1 MALHP
6 AQQKRHF
13 PAELPVDWDPIRRD
27 LEEDGDW
34 YRDLVEHS
42 QDLLCV
48 HDLSGRFL
56 SVNPCS
62 ARLLGYSVQELMRK
76 PMRDL
81 IDPRFRDQFEVYL
94 REIEHT
100 GESRGVLAVLT
111 RSGEKRIWEYH
122 NTLRTEGVPK
132 PVVRGMAHDVTE
144 RVRAE
149 TALRASNQELL
160 KTAQS
165 RERELRELTLFRM
178 LLDQSKDAIKVV
190 DPGTLRFLDM
200 NRESYTELGYTREEL
215 LSMTVPDID
224 PNADEKMLARVRQQ
238 LRESDFAI
246 METVHRRKN
255 GTTFPAEVKLRRV
268 QLDREYYVS
277 ISRDI
282 TKRKQAD
289 DKLREFERVVENLE
303 DMIVVIDKD
312 YRYVLANRAFLNQRR
327 MTKEQV
333 VGHLVSEILDHEKYE
348 AAVKPKL
355 DECFRGKVVNYE
367 LRYRYPKLGERD
379 LSITYLP
386 IEGPAGIDRVASVL
400 RDVTERNQSEKALRE
415 SEARERARVKEL
427 ETVLEAVP
435 IPVLIAHD
443 SSCLHI
449 TGNQA
454 ACDQMRVPIGRNFSK
469 SASQER
475 PRFVLTHDG
484 VEIPADLLPMQ
495 QAASRGEPVGARPL
509 TVRFEDG
516 TERET
521 LMNAVPLLDEENK
534 VRGVVGAS
542 IDVTEQNRVERA
554 LRESELRFRAVYERS
569 PIGIAL
575 VDSSDGRFLQVNPK
589 FCEIAGRQ
597 EEELLR
603 SDVASITHPDDV
615 GHSDEIL
622 HQLAEEKLPKYEFE
636 KRYVRPDGSVRW
648 VRVNVVPMWDKG
660 DERRWQLGL
669 VEDITE
675 RKQSEEAIAALMQD
689 LRQARKKLTEEK
701 LYLEQEINT
710 QLGLG
715 EIVGRSQAL
724 LKVME
729 QVGTVASSNATVLLL
744 GETGTGKELVARAV
758 HRLSQ
763 RANSNFI
770 KVNCAAIP
778 SGLLESELFGN
789 EKGAFTGAISKKIGR
804 LELAD
809 KGTLFLDEIGEIP
822 LELQPK
828 LLRVLQ
834 DQEFERL
841 GGTQTLKVDFR
852 LIAATNRDLASLVR
866 ENKFRSDLFYRL
878 NVFPVQLPPLRERR
892 DDIRPLVEHFVQKF
906 NHRMNKS
913 ITSIPRKTM
922 DSLTSSEW
930 PGNVRE
936 LENFIERSVILTRGS
951 VLVSPLSELA
961 TGRPP
966 ESGIDE
972 TLESAEREHILHA
985 LHESHGR
992 IGGLRGAAMRLGLKR
1007 TTLQSKL
1014 KHLGIDPRPPA

>member
-6 AQQKRHF
+6 QQQKRHF

-165 RERELRELTLFRM
+165 RERELRELTLFRV
-178 LLDQSKDAIKVV
+178 LLDQSKDAIKVL
-190 DPGTLRFLDM
+190 DPATLRFLDM
-200 NRESYTELGYTREEL
+200 NQESYTELGYTREEL

-255 GTTFPAEVKLRRV
+255 GTTFPVEVKLRRV

-282 TKRKQAD
+282 TERKQAD
-289 DKLREFERVVENLE
+289 ER
-303 DMIVVIDKD
+303 
-312 YRYVLANRAFLNQRR
+312 
-327 MTKEQV
+327 
-333 VGHLVSEILDHEKYE
+333 
-348 AAVKPKL
+348 
-355 DECFRGKVVNYE
+355 
-367 LRYRYPKLGERD
+367 
-379 LSITYLP
+379 
-386 IEGPAGIDRVASVL
+386 
-400 RDVTERNQSEKALRE
+400 
-415 SEARERARVKEL
+415 
-427 ETVLEAVP
+427 
-435 IPVLIAHD
+435 
-443 SSCLHI
+443 
-449 TGNQA
+449 
-454 ACDQMRVPIGRNFSK
+454 
-469 SASQER
+469 
-475 PRFVLTHDG
+475 
-484 VEIPADLLPMQ
+484 
-495 QAASRGEPVGARPL
+495 
-509 TVRFEDG
+509 
-516 TERET
+516 
-521 LMNAVPLLDEENK
+521 
-534 VRGVVGAS
+534 
-542 IDVTEQNRVERA
+542 

-575 VDSSDGRFLQVNPK
+575 VDSNDGRFLQVNPK

-603 SDVASITHPDDV
+603 SNVASITHPDDV

-622 HQLAEEKLPKYEFE
+622 HQLAEEKLPKYELE
-636 KRYVRPDGSVRW
+636 KRYLRPDGSARW

-675 RKQSEEAIAALMQD
+675 RKQSEEAIAALMQE

-715 EIVGRSQAL
+715 EIIGRSKAL
-724 LKVME
+724 LQVME

-744 GETGTGKELVARAV
+744 GETGTGKELVARGV

-852 LIAATNRDLASLVR
+852 LIAATNRDLAALVR

-878 NVFPVQLPPLRERR
+878 NVFPVRLPALRERR
-892 DDIRPLVEHFVQKF
+892 DDIHLLVEHFVQKF

-922 DSLTSSEW
+922 EALTGSEW

-951 VLVSPLSELA
+951 VLVSPPSELVTVRA
-961 TGRPP
+961 P
-966 ESGIDE
+966 EGGIDE
-972 TLESAEREHILHA
+972 TLEAAEREHILHA
-985 LHESHGR
+985 LRESHGQ
-992 IGGLRGAAMRLGLKR
+992 IGGLRGAAARLGLKR

-1014 KHLGIDPRPPA
+1014 KHLGIDPRPPR